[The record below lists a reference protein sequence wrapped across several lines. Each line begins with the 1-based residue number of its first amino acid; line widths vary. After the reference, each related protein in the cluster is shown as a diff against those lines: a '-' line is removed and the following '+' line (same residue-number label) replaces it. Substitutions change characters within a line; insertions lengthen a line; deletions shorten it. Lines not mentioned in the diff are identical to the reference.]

1 MIGNINQLSSRQK
14 DNFIKELM
22 KVSQSLLGDEGMSK
36 TASVTV
42 PTSALADKAEKA
54 FSAIFQGP
62 NGLKRV
68 AFARL

>member
-1 MIGNINQLSSRQK
+1 MIGNVNQLSSRQK
-14 DNFIKELM
+14 DVFIKELM
-22 KVSQSLLGDEGMSK
+22 KVSQSLLGTEAMSR

-42 PTSALADKAEKA
+42 PTSALADRAEKA

-68 AFARL
+68 AFAI

>member
-22 KVSQSLLGDEGMSK
+22 KVSQSLLGTEGMAK
-36 TASVTV
+36 TAGLTV
-42 PTSALADKAEKA
+42 PTSAMNDKAEKA

-68 AFARL
+68 AFAI